1 MILAQPLRCNGESV
15 CVARVKQ
22 PLTTFPLLL
31 ELGSEGLDLT
41 GYFVLNIKIGRSS
54 QNLHVW
60 EYGYSLKKMRWD
72 PRFLVLNRL
81 QGRLPM

>member
-31 ELGSEGLDLT
+31 ELGSEGFRFD
-41 GYFVLNIKIGRSS
+41 GIFRV
-54 QNLHVW
+54 
-60 EYGYSLKKMRWD
+60 EYKNWAFISKPACLGIWVFFRKNALGPSVFGSK
-72 PRFLVLNRL
+72 
-81 QGRLPM
+81 